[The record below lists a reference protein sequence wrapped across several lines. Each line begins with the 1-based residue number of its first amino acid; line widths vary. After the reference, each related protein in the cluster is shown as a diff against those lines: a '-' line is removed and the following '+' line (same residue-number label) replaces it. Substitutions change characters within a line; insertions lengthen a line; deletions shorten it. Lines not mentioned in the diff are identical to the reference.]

1 VVMSLDLLGEGF
13 DLHTGGEDLRF
24 PHHENERA
32 QAVALG
38 KRFAN
43 HWMHHAYVVTGGE
56 KMSKSLGNV
65 VNLSDLVASHDPRA
79 FRLLIL
85 RSHYRSQMELTADA
99 LADAEAAMDGLDA
112 FARRA
117 AAHWGGPPDPGAVER
132 FRAAMDDDLG
142 TPAATALVFELV
154 RRANAALDAGDV
166 AAAAPLAAAVRE
178 LSGVLGLD
186 LHSETGAVPDDVT
199 ALARERDAA
208 RAARDWATA
217 DALRDRIQ
225 GQGYVVEDT
234 PDGTVVRPGRVSV

>member
-1 VVMSLDLLGEGF
+1 MSLDLLGEGF

-43 HWMHHAYVVTGGE
+43 HWMHHAYVVTKGE

-65 VNLSDLVASHDPRA
+65 LNLSDLLEQHDPRA
-79 FRLLIL
+79 FRLLVL
-85 RSHYRSQMELTADA
+85 RSHYRSQMEVTAET
-99 LADAEAAMDGLDA
+99 LADAEAAMAGLDG

-117 AAHWGGPPDPGAVER
+117 AAHWGGDPDPEAVER

-142 TPAATALVFELV
+142 TPTAMAVVFELV
-154 RRANAALDAGDV
+154 KRANVALDAGDP
-166 AAAAPLAAAVRE
+166 ATAAPLAAAVRE
-178 LSGVLGLD
+178 LTGVLGLA
-186 LHSETGAVPDDVT
+186 LRSEADEVP
-199 ALARERDAA
+199 AEIAELARQRDAA

-225 GQGYVVEDT
+225 AQGYVVEDT
-234 PDGTVVRPGRVSV
+234 PGGTVVRSGRVSV